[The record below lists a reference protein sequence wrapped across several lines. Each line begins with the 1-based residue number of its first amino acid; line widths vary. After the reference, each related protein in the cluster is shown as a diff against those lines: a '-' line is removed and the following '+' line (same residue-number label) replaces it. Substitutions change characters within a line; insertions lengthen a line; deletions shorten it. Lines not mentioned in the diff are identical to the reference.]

1 MKARLELSDSYL
13 RRNKMRTQSFDR
25 LSRCLLAGF
34 LAAAAALGAQS
45 AFGQSNQTSTAP
57 VASSPADLATA
68 MAEYRRALDAYNAAH
83 ERYVAIAN
91 AYWSTITEKRKLRNS
106 KRAANEALS
115 IDDYVLDQPPVY
127 TGPPKPKNPFKPEVP
142 EHRTLVPVVADF
154 VAAAQQQFNFTPRV
168 PQSDLQFKQVYAQV
182 AEAAGLTKDQ
192 VVRIYSFE
200 ATGNGSYDVEAGLE
214 FNKHARAITTALGYN
229 QLLATN
235 SVEIIAEKG
244 PQFIDEFRAEASRL
258 PAGQRLALQSKVEVL
273 RKMVAF
279 ARSVPDD
286 WNQHEVLANTE
297 KGLGVH
303 ALNLDIDVGP
313 LLQTQKL
320 LDSVV
325 LARRKGVTR
334 TLTAAEL
341 EMMNLTGD
349 GNGFDMVT
357 MPYEWRDRVPTSNF
371 FRPSGYFDNPVAQ
384 RNNVVAKLIA
394 ATDARMDEEVKKQ
407 GARDLAAAL
416 R

>member
-1 MKARLELSDSYL
+1 MGIKPI
-13 RRNKMRTQSFDR
+13 
-25 LSRCLLAGF
+25 SRCTHYLLAGLV
-34 LAAAAALGAQS
+34 LAAGFGAQS
-45 AFGQSNQTSTAP
+45 AFQVRSAWAQSNQP
-57 VASSPADLATA
+57 GLQQGDLAAA
-68 MAEYRRALDAYNAAH
+68 MEQYRRSLDAYNAVHDKYA
-83 ERYVAIAN
+83 VVAN
-91 AYWSTITEKRKLRNS
+91 AYWASITEKRKLRNS
-106 KRAANEALS
+106 KRAAGEALA

-127 TGPPKPKNPFKPEVP
+127 TGPPKPKNPKPEAP
-142 EHRTLVPVVADF
+142 GHRVAVPVVADF
-154 VAAAQQQFNFTPRV
+154 LAAAQKQFGFAPRA

-182 AEAAGLTKDQ
+182 AHAAGLTRDQ

-214 FNKHARAITTALGYN
+214 YNKHGRAITTALGYN

-244 PQFIDEFRAEASRL
+244 PQFIDEFHTEAGGLAAGDRRALE
-258 PAGQRLALQSKVEVL
+258 GKIEVL
-273 RKMVAF
+273 RKMVVF

-286 WNQHEVLANTE
+286 WNQHEVLANTD
-297 KGLGVH
+297 KGLAVH

-325 LARRKGVTR
+325 FARRKGVTR

-357 MPYEWRDRVPTSNF
+357 MPLDWRERVPTSNF

-394 ATDARMDEEVKKQ
+394 ATDARMDEETKKQ

>member
-1 MKARLELSDSYL
+1 MGIGPRH
-13 RRNKMRTQSFDR
+13 
-25 LSRCLLAGF
+25 RCLHFLLAGLL
-34 LAAAAALGAQS
+34 LAGALLCVQS
-45 AFGQSNQTSTAP
+45 ASGQSDQIIGAP
-57 VASSPADLATA
+57 GNPAA
-68 MAEYRRALDAYNAAH
+68 MEQYRRALDAYNAAH
-83 ERYVAIAN
+83 DGYTAASN
-91 AYWSTITEKRKLRNS
+91 AYWSSITEKRKLRNS
-106 KRAANEALS
+106 KRAAGEALA

-127 TGPPKPKNPFKPEVP
+127 TGPPKPRNPQKPEAP
-142 EHRTLVPVVADF
+142 GRRTAVPVIADF
-154 VAAAQQQFNFTPRV
+154 VAAAQQQFNFVPRM
-168 PQSDLQFKQVYAQV
+168 PQNDIQFKQVYAQV
-182 AEAAGLTKDQ
+182 AQSAGLTKDQ

-214 FNKHARAITTALGYN
+214 YNKHARAITTALGYN

-235 SVEIIAEKG
+235 SVEIVAEKG
-244 PQFIDEFRAEASRL
+244 SQFIDEFRTEAGTL
-258 PAGQRLALQSKVEVL
+258 ANGQRQALESKIEVL

-320 LDSVV
+320 LDSIVF
-325 LARRKGVTR
+325 ARRKGVTR

-349 GNGFDMVT
+349 GNGFDIVT
-357 MPYEWRDRVPTSNF
+357 MPQQWREQVPTSNF

-394 ATDARMDEEVKKQ
+394 ATDARMDEETKKQ
-407 GARDLAAAL
+407 GAKDLAAAL